1 MPLDSMN
8 SNHCAKL
15 DHLGLALLH
24 DMKRR
29 EYDMHRLNE
38 V

>member
-8 SNHCAKL
+8 GNSSAKL
-15 DHLGLALLH
+15 DNLGLALLH